1 MFELVK
7 WKLAQPFV
15 LKSLQ
20 NLGVHFLLKK
30 YLHMQALLV
39 AGAKK
44 GKKSVG
50 KNSAK
55 NIPIYYN
62 EPHYFIRKKVL

>member
-1 MFELVK
+1 LFELVK

-39 AGAKK
+39 VGAKK
-44 GKKSVG
+44 GKKKCG
-50 KNSAK
+50 
-55 NIPIYYN
+55 
-62 EPHYFIRKKVL
+62 